1 MKTIILNLRDNETK
15 QVKAYTYFD
24 GIIAVHK
31 TPDCTGYTVT
41 HTPTG
46 YCILAGFKYLKE
58 AKTACAILQH
68 NINKSVWPSLN
79 EPDHNK
85 AAKTK
90 TLKLIYEALKA
101 AKWNNTDDFNSIL
114 AKNFLTDHVSIT
126 HITK

>member
-1 MKTIILNLRDNETK
+1 MKTITLNLRDNEKK

-24 GIIAVHK
+24 GIIAVHN
-31 TPDCTGYTVT
+31 TIDYPSYTVT
-41 HTPTG
+41 HVPTG

-58 AKTACAILQH
+58 AKQACKILQSH
-68 NINKSVWPSLN
+68 ISKDTWQTLNIK
-79 EPDHNK
+79 DGTK
-85 AAKTK
+85 AAKNK

-114 AKNFLTDHVSIT
+114 AEHFMTDHVSIT